1 MEKIKQK
8 LAMSHLALVK
18 KSIILVSLMIILA
31 SHAASAA
38 SNEVISID
46 SITMDTD
53 STDIVHVTIA
63 GAADI
68 AGILFDVNYDPA
80 VVEVV
85 DVSANDDVAGLS
97 LTSNI
102 DNDAGKVSIA
112 LTSTDPINN
121 VNSISLVDIQL
132 HAIGSADSESPL
144 SLQSVEM
151 SDNTFVII
159 TPQAITNGHIK
170 LNKEQFTLS
179 ESKTSVSN
187 STTNTD
193 VLQEVLSK
201 DKKDGMGDIDNESSS
216 SSARNNL
223 DGGIANESPLTDDSY
238 PEAAGFGGFITII
251 FLLTLFIALRIS
263 KSNI

>member
-1 MEKIKQK
+1 MDKIKQK
-8 LAMSHLALVK
+8 LSTSQPT
-18 KSIILVSLMIILA
+18 SIKYFIVLVSLVIVLA
-31 SHAASAA
+31 APAASVA

-53 STDIVHVTIA
+53 STNIVQVTIA

-68 AGILFDVNYDPA
+68 VGIFFDVNYDPA

-102 DNDAGKVSIA
+102 DNDAGKVNIA
-112 LTSTDPINN
+112 LTSIDPINN

-144 SLQSVEM
+144 SLQSVEV
-151 SDNTFVII
+151 SDSTFVTT
-159 TPQAITNGHIK
+159 TPQTITNGYIK
-170 LNKEQFTLS
+170 LNKEQFTSS

-187 STTNTD
+187 STTDTD
-193 VLQEVLSK
+193 VLQEGSSK
-201 DKKDGMGDIDNESSS
+201 NKKDGMGDIDNESSL
-216 SSARNNL
+216 SSAKNGVYS
-223 DGGIANESPLTDDSY
+223 DADTESPLTDDSY
-238 PEAAGFGGFITII
+238 PEAAGFGGFVTILS
-251 FLLTLFIALRIS
+251 LLIVLGIS
-263 KSNI
+263 K